1 MKMKYCKYCRDP
13 FKPEIHNAWHQKYC
27 TQDACQ
33 KARNRLSCR
42 RWRLNHPKDCDNN
55 DDHRVEAWRAQHPGY
70 WRRER
75 RKFLSVDILLPT
87 CRKVDCG
94 VGMRICDREGITL
107 QHVVLKWTPEWPVV
121 CRDMGLTLQNVVA
134 GLKIRGYRL
143 GHEHEES
150 HVQNAGISRGYGSGG
165 PDRAGDVVLS
175 QGVQERTE
183 VEAMA
188 QASGA

>member
-1 MKMKYCKYCRDP
+1 MKPPRCPHCQKP
-13 FKPEIHNAWHQKYC
+13 FLPEIHNAWHQKYC

-33 KARNRLSCR
+33 KARNRISCR
-42 RWRLNHPKDCDNN
+42 RWRLNHPEDCDNN

-107 QHVVLKWTPEWPVV
+107 QHVALKWTPEWQVV
-121 CRDMGLTLQNVVA
+121 CRDMGLTLQNVV
-134 GLKIRGYRL
+134 GRL
-143 GHEHEES
+143 GRWAYCRGHEKES
-150 HVQNAGISRGYGSGG
+150 RHAQAT
-165 PDRAGDVVLS
+165 AGDS
-175 QGVQERTE
+175 DPP
-183 VEAMA
+183 A
-188 QASGA
+188 